1 MGEVLEMLEYVSLIE
16 DIIDTIKSFMFF
28 SWLIGILLVIVPYF
42 IKGYAIMCTGHKAK
56 IIGDFMPFVPIARQL
71 YQMKITELPWW
82 YIFFFEFTTITV
94 GLVSLVLTLI
104 SLLLKLP
111 VLVMILL
118 LAYLI
123 ANRVFT
129 FLYYQK
135 YYSSFGFNPKAAWL
149 NIIPSLGFISTT
161 FTFLIAFSNA
171 ILHKEYVNPVDVP
184 VPPKTIP
191 NRTNT
196 GIIAGVAGK
205 YLGANFDMVDG
216 AELTFGRDPQSSN
229 IVFDQTATDISRS
242 HCSIRFDG
250 RANQYIVTDCSS
262 TGTFLENGVRLEKN
276 QPKTLSRGTTIYLG
290 SSKQNGFRLN

>member
-1 MGEVLEMLEYVSLIE
+1 MGGIMGLIDLINLIG
-16 DIIDTIKSFMFF
+16 DIGEAIEGLGAFF
-28 SWLIGILLVIVPYF
+28 SIAGVLLVIVSYF
-42 IKGYAIMCTGHKAK
+42 VKGYAIMCTGHKAK
-56 IIGDFMPFVPIARQL
+56 VTGDFMPFVPIARQL
-71 YQMKITELPWW
+71 YQMKITELPVW

-94 GLVSLVLTLI
+94 GLVSLISVLLTM
-104 SLLLKLP
+104 LLKLP
-111 VLVMILL
+111 ILVMILL
-118 LAYLI
+118 IIYFI

-135 YYSSFGFNPKAAWL
+135 LYSSFGFNPKAAWL

-184 VPPKTIP
+184 APPQK
-191 NRTNT
+191 NSSQANT
-196 GIIAGVAGK
+196 GIIAGVVGK
-205 YLGANFDMVDG
+205 YSGANFDMVDG
-216 AELTFGRDPQSSN
+216 AELTFGRDPQTSN
-229 IVFDQTATDISRS
+229 IVFDQTSTDISRS

-250 RANQYIVTDCSS
+250 RANQYVVTDCSS